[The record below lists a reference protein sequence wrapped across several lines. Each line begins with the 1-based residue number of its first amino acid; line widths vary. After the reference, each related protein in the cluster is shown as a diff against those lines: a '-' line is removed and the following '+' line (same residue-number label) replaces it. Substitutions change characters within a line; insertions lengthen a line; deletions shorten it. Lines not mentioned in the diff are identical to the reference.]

1 MQFTVKN
8 VYVEKCQLI
17 FYHVCFSNTEKACWC
32 GIKAELKQTLIS
44 QWYSKPR
51 EDQYRSVCIISFH
64 CVSLR
69 QEFLNLRGGYF
80 RKSYYAIFNVIIF
93 YFISIFCIACKTVR
107 KFDIKLQVHSGYL

>member
-80 RKSYYAIFNVIIF
+80 RQTYYTIFSVIKNICLMF
-93 YFISIFCIACKTVR
+93 
-107 KFDIKLQVHSGYL
+107 Q

>member
-17 FYHVCFSNTEKACWC
+17 FYHVYFSNTEKACWC
-32 GIKAELKQTLIS
+32 GIKADLKQTLIS

-51 EDQYRSVCIISFH
+51 EDQYRSVCIISFD

-69 QEFLNLRGGYF
+69 QEFLNLRDGYC
-80 RKSYYAIFNVIIF
+80 RRTYYTIFNVIKIICLMF
-93 YFISIFCIACKTVR
+93 
-107 KFDIKLQVHSGYL
+107 Q